1 MFERQY
7 LVKAV
12 SEWQLYDLPET
23 IGRNIT
29 IPLGLDLI
37 VSIIGPRRA
46 GKTFLMYDTI
56 KRLMIKIPKS
66 NILYVNFEN
75 EYLTG
80 MKAKDLDDLIS
91 VFLELSVPSEKYPL
105 YLFLDEIQAIEGWNK
120 WLNRVY
126 ESKKYRIFISGSSS
140 KLLSRE
146 LATELRGRALDFTV
160 LPFSFFEFMSYKS
173 SIPPNTKALLM
184 SSERG
189 RVLADLNEY
198 MIHGGY
204 PEVVRMSE
212 FKEKLLHSYIDT
224 MIIKDVGE
232 RFHIEPS
239 VLGIFVNYCIKSF
252 SNQISG
258 TKIYNY
264 LKTMNFPVGH
274 DFPLKLLNQ
283 FSEVFFIFT
292 IEILSN
298 SFKKSSQYPKKLYI
312 VDTGLINEMNR
323 NFDKGK
329 LMENIVFMELY
340 RRLEGSS
347 LRVNYWKEY
356 GKAEGM
362 EVDFVINSFSGVVEL
377 INVTYASSA
386 NELRE
391 REMKS
396 LLKAS
401 RELHCKKLTIITWD
415 YWEEGEI
422 NYIPLW
428 YWLLNSRDFE
438 VN

>member
-1 MFERQY
+1 
-7 LVKAV
+7 
-12 SEWQLYDLPET
+12 
-23 IGRNIT
+23 
-29 IPLGLDLI
+29 
-37 VSIIGPRRA
+37 
-46 GKTFLMYDTI
+46 
-56 KRLMIKIPKS
+56 
-66 NILYVNFEN
+66 
-75 EYLTG
+75 
-80 MKAKDLDDLIS
+80 
-91 VFLELSVPSEKYPL
+91 
-105 YLFLDEIQAIEGWNK
+105 
-120 WLNRVY
+120 
-126 ESKKYRIFISGSSS
+126 
-140 KLLSRE
+140 
-146 LATELRGRALDFTV
+146 
-160 LPFSFFEFMSYKS
+160 
-173 SIPPNTKALLM
+173 
-184 SSERG
+184 
-189 RVLADLNEY
+189 
-198 MIHGGY
+198 
-204 PEVVRMSE
+204 
-212 FKEKLLHSYIDT
+212 
-224 MIIKDVGE
+224 
-232 RFHIEPS
+232 
-239 VLGIFVNYCIKSF
+239 
-252 SNQISG
+252 
-258 TKIYNY
+258 
-264 LKTMNFPVGH
+264 
-274 DFPLKLLNQ
+274 
-283 FSEVFFIFT
+283 
-292 IEILSN
+292 
-298 SFKKSSQYPKKLYI
+298 
-312 VDTGLINEMNR
+312 MNR